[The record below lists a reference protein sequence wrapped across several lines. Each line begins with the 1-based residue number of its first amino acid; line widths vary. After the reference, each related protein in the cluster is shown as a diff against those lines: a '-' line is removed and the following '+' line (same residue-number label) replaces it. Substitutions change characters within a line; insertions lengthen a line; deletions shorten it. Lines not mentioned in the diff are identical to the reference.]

1 MWSTT
6 FGVGGGANKPL
17 RKKNGLITKW
27 IHVPRAWTDTMVRT
41 KQYKGNISCRRWN
54 VSSLYVSVSLK
65 AVARELARYKL
76 NLLGVQETKLE
87 KGGTVGAWNYT
98 FSMEKERK
106 IISWEQDILFN
117 TEQYQQLRE

>member
-1 MWSTT
+1 
-6 FGVGGGANKPL
+6 
-17 RKKNGLITKW
+17 
-27 IHVPRAWTDTMVRT
+27 
-41 KQYKGNISCRRWN
+41 
-54 VSSLYVSVSLK
+54 VSVSLK

-87 KGGTVGAWNYT
+87 KGCTVGAWNYT